1 MWAKDIQKSN
11 RLSKNKT
18 LEGLNYCV
26 NHEKALT
33 EFLDDGDLPLDNNA
47 TEAALRTF
55 CVYKHTWW
63 LSDTI
68 AGAKA
73 SAIVYSLTETA
84 KANNLNPFRY
94 LEFLLTELME
104 HQEDTNREFLKELL
118 PWSENLPDTCRVK
131 SKI

>member
-1 MWAKDIQKSN
+1 M
-11 RLSKNKT
+11 
-18 LEGLNYCV
+18 